1 MIRIDDIVLRPLS
14 EGCLNKLYEWRNDP
28 ELYRYFRQFRML
40 TWKEHKQWFDNL
52 DSNRE
57 LMYGIYCDDDSI
69 RKSFPARGDEIFN
82 IPSFGSDGLIG
93 CAGLCNLNWHNRSA
107 ELSLYI
113 GNKDQTNRSEYYIS
127 ALKILE
133 YILFIELN
141 FHKLWAEVYEGNP
154 ILTFLKRQGYKEDGI
169 IRDSSFM
176 YDDYINGIILSKLEE
191 EYEGIEVESGKI
203 CLI

>member
-1 MIRIDDIVLRPLS
+1 M
-14 EGCLNKLYEWRNDP
+14 
-28 ELYRYFRQFRML
+28 
-40 TWKEHKQWFDNL
+40 
-52 DSNRE
+52 
-57 LMYGIYCDDDSI
+57 
-69 RKSFPARGDEIFN
+69 
-82 IPSFGSDGLIG
+82 
-93 CAGLCNLNWHNRSA
+93 
-107 ELSLYI
+107 
-113 GNKDQTNRSEYYIS
+113 
-127 ALKILE
+127 KILE